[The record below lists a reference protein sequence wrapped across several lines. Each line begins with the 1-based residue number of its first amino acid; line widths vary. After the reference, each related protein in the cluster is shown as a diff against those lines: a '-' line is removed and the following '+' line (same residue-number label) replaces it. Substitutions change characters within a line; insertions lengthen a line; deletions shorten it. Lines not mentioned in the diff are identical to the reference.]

1 MYECTYFLHN
11 ENYLRVLEYFREPVY
26 VHEYISRNQSLS
38 TYIRIDMET
47 YEDARHN
54 PTETVT
60 YLSVIKDGEYL

>member
-1 MYECTYFLHN
+1 M
-11 ENYLRVLEYFREPVY
+11 LEYFREPVY
-26 VHEYISRNQSLS
+26 VHERTSRNPSLN

-47 YEDARHN
+47 YEDARHD